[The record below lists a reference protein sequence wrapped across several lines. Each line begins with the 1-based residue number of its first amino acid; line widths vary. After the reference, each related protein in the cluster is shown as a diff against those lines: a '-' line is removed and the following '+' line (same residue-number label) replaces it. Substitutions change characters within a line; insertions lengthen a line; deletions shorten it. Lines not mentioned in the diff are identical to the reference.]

1 MKKII
6 LYIGF
11 FLVLG
16 ELTSCS
22 SDFLKEYSQSLGRV
36 QTADDLNELLMG
48 DCTLPLGT
56 YTTDAAIQNPNYMMV
71 HFLGDEL
78 EENKPDYEPYNE
90 SFHEDIFPYYTWQ
103 QNVYQDNKGKNS
115 LINAEDTYWSLGYE
129 KINNCNMVIDAADNL
144 NVVSDEDVAKVKRV
158 KGEAYF
164 FRASYYLMLCNL
176 YGKPYAPS
184 TAATELAVPLKISP
198 NVEDKEYTR
207 ASVADIY
214 AQIVSD
220 LGVAESLLAD
230 ASEASIYHAN
240 LEAVYILRSRVAL
253 YMQDWQTAADY
264 ARKAINR
271 NGYLQNLASLATTD
285 YPMSKNNG
293 EIVFSNGSSC
303 LGNVCL
309 CRPNSTSTYSGN
321 AASWIISDHLLGLF
335 DKNDYRL
342 NSYISFTDDVISH
355 QPVYHK
361 IDNAYADRG
370 KYKDVSDVFSIRTA
384 EAYLNLA
391 EADVEL
397 GQEDEACKELNELRR
412 YRVKG
417 VQPIQLTG
425 SELMTFVREEREREL
440 FLEGHRWFDLR
451 RYSVD
456 EKYPFSKEIIHSM
469 TYWNGKSPYTK
480 IKTDLYKLDKNDGA
494 YVFDIPYK
502 VKAFQPSIGANSR
515 PARLVFKS
523 NGYEDAGDDDE
534 EDY

>member
-6 LYIGF
+6 FYIGC
-11 FLVLG
+11 LLALG
-16 ELTSCS
+16 GMDSCS
-22 SDFLKEYSQSLGRV
+22 GDFLKEYSQSLGRV

-56 YTTDAAIQNPNYMMV
+56 YTTGGAIQNPNYMMV

-78 EENKPDYEPYNE
+78 EENKPDYEPYNK

-103 QNVYQDNKGKNS
+103 QNVYQDYEGKNS
-115 LINAEDTYWSLGYE
+115 LTDTENTYWSLGYE

-144 NVVSDEDVAKVKRV
+144 TVVSDEDAAKVKRV

-184 TAATELAVPLKISP
+184 TAATEPAVPQKTSP
-198 NVEDKEYTR
+198 DVEDKEYMR
-207 ASVADIY
+207 SSIADIY
-214 AQIVSD
+214 TQIVSD
-220 LGVAESLLAD
+220 LGMAETLLAD
-230 ASEASIYHAN
+230 ASQASIYHAS

-264 ARKAINR
+264 AQKAIDH

-285 YPMSKNNG
+285 YPMGKSNG
-293 EIVFSNGSSC
+293 EVVFSNGSSC

-309 CRPNSTSTYSGN
+309 CRPNSTSSYSAN

-335 DKNDYRL
+335 DKKDYRL
-342 NSYISFTDDVISH
+342 TTYISLTDDAISR

-361 IDNAYADRG
+361 IDNAYANRG
-370 KYKDVSDVFSIRTA
+370 KYKEVSDVFSIRTA

-397 GQEDEACKELNELRR
+397 GQDAKACQALDDLRK
-412 YRVKG
+412 YRVKEA
-417 VQPIQLTG
+417 QPVQLTG

-456 EKYPFSKEIIHSM
+456 EKYPFAKEIIHSM
-469 TYWNGKSPYTK
+469 TYWNGKYPYTK

-502 VKAFQPSIGANSR
+502 VKAFQPSIGANTR
-515 PARLVFKS
+515 PARLVYRS
-523 NGYEDAGDDDE
+523 NGYEDSGDE